1 MKKMQGVV
9 DPISLT
15 LVLVLG
21 IAALG
26 TIAGNKTE
34 EQQQLAQ
41 NVQAE
46 QSETILAD
54 N

>member
-21 IAALG
+21 IATLG
-26 TIAGNKTE
+26 TVTGNNVEKE
-34 EQQQLAQ
+34 RQLAQ

-46 QSETILAD
+46 QTETILAD

>member
-15 LVLVLG
+15 LGLLRG
-21 IAALG
+21 IATLG
-26 TIAGNKTE
+26 TVTATKV
-34 EQQQLAQ
+34 EQEKQLAQ
-41 NVQAE
+41 NIQAE
-46 QSETILAD
+46 QTETILAD